1 MICFCVSYF
10 LFIVL
15 STIEN
20 PCDEGIGAEDLEDP
34 GYLADKGKQP
44 FHHVWENTILHASR
58 AIIPVAYDHEYSTN
72 HWCDVT
78 DGSSGAHALS

>member
-1 MICFCVSYF
+1 MDCFCVSYF

-34 GYLADKGKQP
+34 GYLADQGKHP
-44 FHHVWENTILHASR
+44 FDHDWAYVTLHVKIAS
-58 AIIPVAYDHEYSTN
+58 IPVAYDHK
-72 HWCDVT
+72 CR
-78 DGSSGAHALS
+78 